1 MDGTGAGVEHAD
13 FPLLEKLYGW
23 MFVPLSLWPGDVRG
37 LGVHVAR
44 CIELGRELDSAA
56 RLNCRLVPEAPPDT
70 VCDPVS
76 AHEHAVKLGNYEGL
90 IKAQHKF
97 DLMEKELA
105 KNPELKADWGAIKA
119 EFKVDG
125 YRNPAG
131 IIRRRLAQERNFR
144 PRDWKFAWETEAQR
158 FQNVFDAFCHK
169 WDLWA
174 IEGDRPLLMK
184 LTVNL
189 TQYGTIIMVPRYWS
203 FDPRR
208 DLNWKA
214 ITRLHRTRSAQ
225 KQGPKLSSNQ
235 AERRQD
241 AKRAREFWAQATEAG
256 LRGERRNQWVAGRL
270 GWDPRTDD
278 SRLKRLM
285 KGEG

>member
-1 MDGTGAGVEHAD
+1 MSALKNELRAHLAQAEGMAFARVADCRELIERFHALPASAKRHPD

-44 CIELGRELDSAA
+44 CIEMGRELDSAA
-56 RLNCRLVPEAPPDT
+56 RLNCRLVPAAPPDT

-105 KNPELKADWGAIKA
+105 KNPELKADWDAIKA

-158 FQNVFDAFCHK
+158 FQIVFDAFCHK

-174 IEGDRPLLMK
+174 VEGRRKEKGDGRWQETEVRGQKAEVRGQEWEDRPLLMK

-189 TQYGTIIMVPRYWS
+189 TQYGTIIMVPR
-203 FDPRR
+203 
-208 DLNWKA
+208 
-214 ITRLHRTRSAQ
+214 
-225 KQGPKLSSNQ
+225 
-235 AERRQD
+235 
-241 AKRAREFWAQATEAG
+241 
-256 LRGERRNQWVAGRL
+256 
-270 GWDPRTDD
+270 
-278 SRLKRLM
+278 
-285 KGEG
+285 